1 MKTYLT
7 IDVGGTYTK
16 SALMGADGA
25 LLRRYDRVP
34 TAQGSEADFLS
45 MLTGLVRRA
54 QGESA
59 LDGAALSAP
68 GMIDSTQGIM
78 HTGGSLFVIDQ
89 MPVARLLTAE
99 TGIAV
104 SVENDAHCAALAE
117 VWQGTLRGCRSG
129 VVMLLGTAVGG
140 AILMDGKLRRGAHG
154 LAGEFSYVM
163 TDVQECMQRHH
174 LLAEQGGVPALMAL
188 ASRRMGCPEAALT
201 GEIVFQ
207 RANAGDL
214 SALTALREYAS
225 RLAVQILNLH
235 VMLDP
240 EKFALGGGVSEQ
252 PLLLTLIDEA
262 LHRIAQV
269 YPHPL
274 PLPQVEACRFHN
286 DANLLGALYHHITL
300 TKAREG

>member
-34 TAQGSEADFLS
+34 TAQGSEADFLT

-68 GMIDSTQGIM
+68 GMIDSAQGIM

-117 VWQGTLRGCRSG
+117 V
-129 VVMLLGTAVGG
+129 
-140 AILMDGKLRRGAHG
+140 
-154 LAGEFSYVM
+154 
-163 TDVQECMQRHH
+163 
-174 LLAEQGGVPALMAL
+174 
-188 ASRRMGCPEAALT
+188 
-201 GEIVFQ
+201 
-207 RANAGDL
+207 
-214 SALTALREYAS
+214 
-225 RLAVQILNLH
+225 
-235 VMLDP
+235 
-240 EKFALGGGVSEQ
+240 
-252 PLLLTLIDEA
+252 
-262 LHRIAQV
+262 
-269 YPHPL
+269 
-274 PLPQVEACRFHN
+274 
-286 DANLLGALYHHITL
+286 
-300 TKAREG
+300 